1 MPRKRPAVW
10 VCPYNDGVDCSRE
23 KCDRC
28 GWNPDVS
35 KARLA
40 AMPEKKFTIPFR
52 GYCEVWA
59 NTPEEAEKKADNDEM
74 FFAHYEFGEPTCKEE
89 DEDELD

>member
-1 MPRKRPAVW
+1 
-10 VCPYNDGVDCSRE
+10 
-23 KCDRC
+23 
-28 GWNPDVS
+28 
-35 KARLA
+35 
-40 AMPEKKFTIPFR
+40 MPEKKFTIPFR